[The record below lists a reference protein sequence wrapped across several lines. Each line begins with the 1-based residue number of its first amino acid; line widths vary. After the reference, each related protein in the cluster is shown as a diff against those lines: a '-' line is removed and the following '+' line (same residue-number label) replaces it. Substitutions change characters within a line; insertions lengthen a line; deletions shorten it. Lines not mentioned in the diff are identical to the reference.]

1 MLRQIGVR
9 AYAEYFC
16 PLNQS
21 HRFETLL
28 SPIEAPP
35 HGLKPIKSAESPSL
49 LYPVYYAE
57 PCEGDGGYLCLSLRE
72 GSPAH
77 EDRRALIEDYSEVRG
92 TITQKYS
99 YTPWSHISFEEKL
112 FKAMFKAE
120 LMFHFD
126 YSHALSAIVLGSDGL
141 VKEPRS
147 IIEACDLLLMSRY
160 IADKKCKTRDNLE
173 VRFHD
178 TLTMKVLEDEFEEH
192 TLTLH
197 SPDNPYQTVLSALR
211 SAPRG

>member
-16 PLNQS
+16 PLTQFQG
-21 HRFETLL
+21 FETIF

-35 HGLKPIKSAESPSL
+35 HGLKPIQSAESPSL
-49 LYPVYYAE
+49 LCPVYYAE
-57 PCEGDGGYLCLSLRE
+57 PCEEDGGYLCLSLRKD
-72 GSPAH
+72 SLAY
-77 EDRRALIEDYSEVRG
+77 EDRKALLENYSEVKG
-92 TITQKYS
+92 TLTQKYS

-120 LMFHFD
+120 LMFRFD

-141 VKEPRS
+141 IEEPRS

-160 IADKKCKTRDNLE
+160 IADKKCKTGDNLE

-178 TLTMKVLEDEFEEH
+178 SLAMRVLEDEFDLTPH
-192 TLTLH
+192 T
-197 SPDNPYQTVLSALR
+197 PDNPYRAVLGALR